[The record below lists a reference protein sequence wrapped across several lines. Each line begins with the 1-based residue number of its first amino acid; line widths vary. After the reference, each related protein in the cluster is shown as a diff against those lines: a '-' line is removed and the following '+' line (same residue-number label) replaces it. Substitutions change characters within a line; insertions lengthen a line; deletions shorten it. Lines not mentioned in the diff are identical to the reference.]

1 MTSYRA
7 SWLELVLPAVDAV
20 RHLVLAVEGLVSE
33 HVLAVRA
40 DEALRMPSLVEGVQ
54 DRPGSEGLGTLG
66 TDSARHVLDC
76 LPSRSNRIFIK
87 KRAS

>member
-1 MTSYRA
+1 M
-7 SWLELVLPAVDAV
+7 
-20 RHLVLAVEGLVSE
+20 EGLVRE

-54 DRPGSEGLGTLG
+54 DRPSSEGLGTLG

-76 LPSRSNRIFIK
+76 LPSIKIRTFI
-87 KRAS
+87 